1 MKFYYTKLLF
11 ALVLVSLNTKLH
23 AFETSAKAAYV
34 IDLKTNAV
42 LLSKN
47 PDKPMQP
54 ASLSKLMTL
63 NMAFEALKDGRLALD
78 DQLPVSRHAEKYK
91 GSTMFLTTRH
101 RPTVE
106 ELIKGVVVLSGN
118 DASAVLAEALSPD
131 GTENGF
137 ANLMTKRA
145 KQLGMNNSTFGNSNG
160 WPHPKQLMS
169 VKDLAIISA
178 RLINEFPEYYPYFAQ
193 REFTY
198 DGITQPN
205 RNPLLKLGL
214 GADGLKTGWTQKA
227 GYGIVGSALQDGRR
241 VVFVLTGIKSPKIR
255 AREAEKINNW
265 VFRQFTER
273 KLISAG
279 DVIHMVPVHLGEK
292 NLVRVTVKEDLM
304 GLIPSMMEGKIKT
317 EIKYEGPL
325 KAPIIKGKEVGEII
339 VTIPSLVSF
348 SRPIIAAESVED
360 GGFLARLKFAFIKT
374 QKAIFSRDN

>member
-1 MKFYYTKLLF
+1 MNRYLGKLGFILFLLF
-11 ALVLVSLNTKLH
+11 FTSNAY

-34 IDLKTNAV
+34 IDLKTNAI

-47 PDKPMQP
+47 PDEPMQP

-63 NMAFEALKDGRLALD
+63 NMVFEALKDGRLALD
-78 DQLPVSRHAEKYK
+78 DKLPVSRHAEKYK

-101 RPTVE
+101 RPTVK

-137 ANLMTKRA
+137 ANLMTRRA

-169 VKDLAIISA
+169 AKDLAIIAA
-178 RLINEFPEYYPYFAQ
+178 RIINEFPEYYPYFAE

-198 DGITQPN
+198 DDITQPN

-241 VVFVLTGIKSPKIR
+241 VVFVLTGIKSPKTR
-255 AREAEKINNW
+255 AREAEQINNW

-273 KLISAG
+273 KLLTAG
-279 DVIHMVPVHLGEK
+279 DIIHMAPVHLGEK
-292 NLVRVTVKEDLM
+292 NLVRVTLKEDLM
-304 GLIPSMMEGKIKT
+304 GLIPAMMDGKVKT
-317 EIKYEGPL
+317 EIKYLGPI
-325 KAPIIKGKEVGEII
+325 KAPIIEGQEIGEII

-348 SRPIIAAESVED
+348 SKPIIAAETIED
-360 GGFLARLKFAFIKT
+360 GGFLARLKFALIKT
-374 QKAIFSRDN
+374 QAALFSGDD

>member
-1 MKFYYTKLLF
+1 MKFYYSILLF

-47 PDKPMQP
+47 PDTPMQP

-106 ELIKGVVVLSGN
+106 ELIKGVVVVSGN

-292 NLVRVTVKEDLM
+292 NLVRVTV
-304 GLIPSMMEGKIKT
+304 
-317 EIKYEGPL
+317 
-325 KAPIIKGKEVGEII
+325 
-339 VTIPSLVSF
+339 
-348 SRPIIAAESVED
+348 
-360 GGFLARLKFAFIKT
+360 
-374 QKAIFSRDN
+374 

>member
-1 MKFYYTKLLF
+1 MKFYYTILLF

-47 PDKPMQP
+47 PDTPMQP

-106 ELIKGVVVLSGN
+106 ELIKGVVVVSGN

>member
-1 MKFYYTKLLF
+1 MMKYFARLSFVTILLC
-11 ALVLVSLNTKLH
+11 LPTQII
-23 AFETSAKAAYV
+23 AFETSAKAAYI

-47 PDKPMQP
+47 PDEPMPP

-63 NMAFEALKDGRLALD
+63 NMVFEALEDGRLSLD
-78 DQLPVSRHAEKYK
+78 DKLPVSRHAEKYK

-101 RPTVE
+101 RPTVK
-106 ELIKGVVVLSGN
+106 ELIMGVVVLSGN

-137 ANLMTKRA
+137 ANLMTRRA

-169 VKDLAIISA
+169 AKDLAIIAA
-178 RLINEFPEYYPYFAQ
+178 RIINEFPEYYTYFAQ

-198 DGITQPN
+198 DNITQPN

-214 GADGLKTGWTQKA
+214 GADGLKTGWTQRA

-265 VFRQFTER
+265 VFRQFTEK
-273 KLISAG
+273 KLFSAG
-279 DVIHMVPVHLGEK
+279 DLLHMAPVHLGKK
-292 NLVRVTVKEDLM
+292 NLVRITVKDDLM
-304 GLIPSMMEGKIKT
+304 GLVPSMMDG
-317 EIKYEGPL
+317 EIKAEIIYKSPI
-325 KAPIIKGKEVGEII
+325 KAPITEGQEIGEII
-339 VTIPSLVSF
+339 ITIPSLVSF
-348 SRPIIAAESVED
+348 SKPIIAAESIED
-360 GGFLARLKFAFIKT
+360 GGFLARLKFALIKT
-374 QKAIFSRDN
+374 QIAIFSEEK

>member
-1 MKFYYTKLLF
+1 MMKYFARLSFITILLC
-11 ALVLVSLNTKLH
+11 LPTQII
-23 AFETSAKAAYV
+23 AFETSAKAAYI

-47 PDKPMQP
+47 PDEPMPP

-63 NMAFEALKDGRLALD
+63 NMVFEALEDGRLSLD
-78 DQLPVSRHAEKYK
+78 DKLPVSRHAEKYK

-101 RPTVE
+101 RPTVK
-106 ELIKGVVVLSGN
+106 ELIMGVVVLSGN

-137 ANLMTKRA
+137 ANLMTRRA

-169 VKDLAIISA
+169 AKDLAIIAA
-178 RLINEFPEYYPYFAQ
+178 RIINEFPEYYTYFAQ

-198 DGITQPN
+198 DNITQPN

-214 GADGLKTGWTQKA
+214 GADGLKTGWTQRA

-241 VVFVLTGIKSPKIR
+241 VVFVLTGIKSPKTR

-265 VFRQFTER
+265 VFRQFTEK
-273 KLISAG
+273 KLFNAG
-279 DVIHMVPVHLGEK
+279 DLLHMAPVHLGKK
-292 NLVRVTVKEDLM
+292 NLVRITVKDDLM
-304 GLIPSMMEGKIKT
+304 GLVPSMMDG
-317 EIKYEGPL
+317 EIKAEIIYKSPI
-325 KAPIIKGKEVGEII
+325 KAPITEGQEIGEII
-339 VTIPSLVSF
+339 ITIPSLVSF
-348 SRPIIAAESVED
+348 SKPIIAAESIED
-360 GGFLARLKFAFIKT
+360 GGFLARLKFALIKT
-374 QKAIFSRDN
+374 QMAIFSEEK

>member
-1 MKFYYTKLLF
+1 MKFYYTILLF
-11 ALVLVSLNTKLH
+11 ALVLVNLNTKLH

-47 PDKPMQP
+47 PDTPMQP

-178 RLINEFPEYYPYFAQ
+178 RLINEFPEYYPYFAE

-292 NLVRVTVKEDLM
+292 TLVRVTVKEDLM

>member
-1 MKFYYTKLLF
+1 MMKYFARLSFFTILLC
-11 ALVLVSLNTKLH
+11 LPTQII
-23 AFETSAKAAYV
+23 AFETSAKAAYI

-47 PDKPMQP
+47 PDEPMPP

-63 NMAFEALKDGRLALD
+63 NMVFEALEDGRLSLD
-78 DQLPVSRHAEKYK
+78 DKLPVSRHAEKYK

-101 RPTVE
+101 RPTVK
-106 ELIKGVVVLSGN
+106 ELIMGVVVLSGN

-137 ANLMTKRA
+137 ANLMTRRA

-169 VKDLAIISA
+169 AKDLAIIAA
-178 RLINEFPEYYPYFAQ
+178 RIINEFPEYYTYFAQ

-198 DGITQPN
+198 DNITQPN

-214 GADGLKTGWTQKA
+214 GADGLKTGWTQRA

-265 VFRQFTER
+265 VFRQFTEK
-273 KLISAG
+273 KLFNAG
-279 DVIHMVPVHLGEK
+279 DLLHMAPVHLGKK
-292 NLVRVTVKEDLM
+292 NLVRITVKDDLM
-304 GLIPSMMEGKIKT
+304 GLVPSMMDG
-317 EIKYEGPL
+317 EIKAEIIYKSPI
-325 KAPIIKGKEVGEII
+325 KAPITEGQEIGEII
-339 VTIPSLVSF
+339 ITIPSLVSF
-348 SRPIIAAESVED
+348 SKPIIAAESIED
-360 GGFLARLKFAFIKT
+360 GGFLARLKFALIKT
-374 QKAIFSRDN
+374 QMAIFSEEK

>member
-1 MKFYYTKLLF
+1 MMKYFARLSFVTILLC
-11 ALVLVSLNTKLH
+11 LPTQII
-23 AFETSAKAAYV
+23 AFETSAKAAYI

-47 PDKPMQP
+47 PDEPMPP

-63 NMAFEALKDGRLALD
+63 NMVFEALEDGRLSLD
-78 DQLPVSRHAEKYK
+78 DKLPVSRHAEKYK

-101 RPTVE
+101 RPTVK
-106 ELIKGVVVLSGN
+106 ELIMGVVVLSGN

-137 ANLMTKRA
+137 ANLMTRRA

-169 VKDLAIISA
+169 AKDLAIIAA
-178 RLINEFPEYYPYFAQ
+178 RIINEFPEYYTYFAQ

-198 DGITQPN
+198 DNITQPN

-214 GADGLKTGWTQKA
+214 GADGLKTGWTQRA

-265 VFRQFTER
+265 VFRQFTEK
-273 KLISAG
+273 KLFNAG
-279 DVIHMVPVHLGEK
+279 DLLHMAPVHLGKK
-292 NLVRVTVKEDLM
+292 NLVRITVKDDLM
-304 GLIPSMMEGKIKT
+304 GLVPSMMDG
-317 EIKYEGPL
+317 EIKAEIIYKSPI
-325 KAPIIKGKEVGEII
+325 KAPITEGQEIGEII
-339 VTIPSLVSF
+339 ITIPSLVSF
-348 SRPIIAAESVED
+348 SKPIIAAESIED
-360 GGFLARLKFAFIKT
+360 GGFLARLKFALIKT
-374 QKAIFSRDN
+374 QIAIFSEEK

>member
-1 MKFYYTKLLF
+1 MMKYFARLSFVTILLC
-11 ALVLVSLNTKLH
+11 LPTQII
-23 AFETSAKAAYV
+23 AFETSAKAAYI

-42 LLSKN
+42 PLSKN
-47 PDKPMQP
+47 PDEPMPP

-63 NMAFEALKDGRLALD
+63 NMVFEALEDGRLSLD
-78 DQLPVSRHAEKYK
+78 DKLPVSRHAEKYK

-101 RPTVE
+101 RPTVK
-106 ELIKGVVVLSGN
+106 ELIMGVVVLSGN

-137 ANLMTKRA
+137 ANLMTRRA

-169 VKDLAIISA
+169 AKDLAIIAA
-178 RLINEFPEYYPYFAQ
+178 RIINEYPDYYTYFAQ

-214 GADGLKTGWTQKA
+214 GADGLKTGWTQRA

-241 VVFVLTGIKSPKIR
+241 VVFVLTGIKSPKTR

-265 VFRQFTER
+265 VFRQFTEK
-273 KLISAG
+273 KLFSAG
-279 DVIHMVPVHLGEK
+279 DLLHMAPVHLGKK
-292 NLVRVTVKEDLM
+292 NLVRVTVKDDLM
-304 GLIPSMMEGKIKT
+304 GLIPSMMDG
-317 EIKYEGPL
+317 EIKAEIIYKSPI
-325 KAPIIKGKEVGEII
+325 KAPITEGQEIGEII
-339 VTIPSLVSF
+339 ITIPSLVSF
-348 SRPIIAAESVED
+348 SKPIIAAESIED
-360 GGFLARLKFAFIKT
+360 GGFFARLKFALIKT
-374 QKAIFSRDN
+374 QMAIFSEEK

>member
-1 MKFYYTKLLF
+1 MMKYFARLSFVTILLC
-11 ALVLVSLNTKLH
+11 LPTQII
-23 AFETSAKAAYV
+23 AFETSAKAAYI

-47 PDKPMQP
+47 PDEPMPP

-63 NMAFEALKDGRLALD
+63 NMVFEALEDGRLSLD
-78 DQLPVSRHAEKYK
+78 DKLPVSRHAEKYK

-101 RPTVE
+101 RPTVK
-106 ELIKGVVVLSGN
+106 ELIMGVVVLSGN

-137 ANLMTKRA
+137 ANLMTRRA

-169 VKDLAIISA
+169 AKDLAIIAA
-178 RLINEFPEYYPYFAQ
+178 RIINEFPEYYTYFAQ

-198 DGITQPN
+198 DNITQPN

-214 GADGLKTGWTQKA
+214 GADGLKTGWTQRA

-265 VFRQFTER
+265 VFRQFTEK
-273 KLISAG
+273 KLFTAG
-279 DVIHMVPVHLGEK
+279 DLLHMAPVHLGKK
-292 NLVRVTVKEDLM
+292 NLVRITVKDDLM
-304 GLIPSMMEGKIKT
+304 GLVPSMMDGKIKA
-317 EIKYEGPL
+317 EIIYKSPI
-325 KAPIIKGKEVGEII
+325 KAPITEGQEIGEII
-339 VTIPSLVSF
+339 ITIPSLVSF
-348 SRPIIAAESVED
+348 SKPIIAAESIED
-360 GGFLARLKFAFIKT
+360 GGFLARLKFALIKT
-374 QKAIFSRDN
+374 QMAIFSEEK